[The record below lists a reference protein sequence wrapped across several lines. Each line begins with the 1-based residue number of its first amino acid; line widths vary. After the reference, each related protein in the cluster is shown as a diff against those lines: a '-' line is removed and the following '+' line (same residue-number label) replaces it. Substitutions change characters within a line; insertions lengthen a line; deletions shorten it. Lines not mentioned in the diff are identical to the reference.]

1 MREATAHDDRVWRG
15 STLEQRS
22 DERRERLMAAGLEI
36 FGTTGYQSS
45 TVSGICSAAKVST
58 RTFYELFDQRTDLL
72 EAIYARVTDQIRA
85 DIERLPTPTL
95 VDIEHW
101 AHSAVR
107 AVVGPLLAD
116 LRACQVIEIE
126 VVGLTPQIEERRRQT
141 TLAIAQAL
149 DVVQL
154 ALADPSVRRQPTGAD
169 REMVGVFVVGG
180 ISESLVAYL
189 RTPPAARM
197 TPARLLDATTEIILK
212 LLRPPE
218 TGDGPPS

>member
-1 MREATAHDDRVWRG
+1 MQDTAAAEDRVWRG

-22 DERRERLMAAGLEI
+22 DERRERLMVAGLEI

-58 RTFYELFDQRTDLL
+58 RTFYELFDQRADLL
-72 EAIYARVTDQIRA
+72 EAVYTRVTDQIRA
-85 DIERLPTPTL
+85 EIEHLPTPTAAG
-95 VDIEHW
+95 VEAW
-101 AHSAVR
+101 ARDAVR

-149 DVVQL
+149 DAVQL
-154 ALADPSVRRQPTGAD
+154 ALADPKAKRQQTSAGRAL
-169 REMVGVFVVGG
+169 VGIFVVGG
-180 ISESLVAYL
+180 ISECLVAHL
-189 RTPPAARM
+189 RTDAGVRRPADD
-197 TPARLLDATTEIILK
+197 LLEVMTEIILK
-212 LLRPPE
+212 VLRP
-218 TGDGPPS
+218 